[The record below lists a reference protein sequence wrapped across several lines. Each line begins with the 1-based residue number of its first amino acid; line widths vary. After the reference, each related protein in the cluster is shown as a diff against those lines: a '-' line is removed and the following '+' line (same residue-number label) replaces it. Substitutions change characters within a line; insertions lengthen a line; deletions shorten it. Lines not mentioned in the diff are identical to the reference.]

1 MNYDEFVRSQK
12 KNVTIIGIS
21 AFKGS
26 GKDTVANKLKE
37 LLINK
42 GNKNVYVL
50 SMADPIRDFINSFLG
65 VAEPQYNEKDKPL
78 SEYEYENTTDPEYFK
93 STINFWSKRLKF
105 NTYRELVNLIGMG
118 MRKQFTDTIW
128 IDICERYIKSIV
140 VMCKRENWR
149 AIQDG
154 CLTGPKKVYII
165 IPDIRY
171 AKEIKFLNRLR
182 SNAGYNVQHWCVFRK
197 SALPEWTQY
206 GLDVRNPEHVKI
218 IERDFKPSIHE
229 FEWCKANP
237 KFNKVITND
246 GTLKELQD
254 TLSNIIKSW

>member
-1 MNYDEFVRSQK
+1 MNYDEFVHEQK

-26 GKDTVANKLKE
+26 GKDTVARQLEE
-37 LLINK
+37 LLTNK
-42 GNKNVYVL
+42 GNGNTYTL
-50 SMADPIRDFINSFLG
+50 SMAEPIRDFINSFLN
-65 VAEPQYNEKDKPL
+65 VAEPEYNEKDKPL

-128 IDICERYIKSIV
+128 IDICESHIKSIV
-140 VMCKRENWR
+140 DMCKREDWWGV
-149 AIQDG
+149 QDG
-154 CLTGPKKVYII
+154 CLTGPKKIYII

-171 AKEIKFLNRLR
+171 AKEIKFLKRLK
-182 SNAGYNVQHWCVFRK
+182 NNIGYNVQHWCILRK

-206 GLDVRNPEHVKI
+206 GLDVRIPEHVKI

-246 GTLKELQD
+246 GTLTDLQNQLI
-254 TLSNIIKSW
+254 TITKNW

>member
-1 MNYDEFVRSQK
+1 MNYDDFIRKQK

-26 GKDTVANKLKE
+26 GKDTVASRLQE
-37 LLINK
+37 ILISK
-42 GNKNVYVL
+42 GSDVYIL

-65 VAEPQYNEKDKPL
+65 IAEPQYNEKDKL
-78 SEYEYENTTDPEYFK
+78 FKQYKYENTTDPDYFK
-93 STINFWSKRLKF
+93 STISFWAKRLKF
-105 NTYRELVNLIGMG
+105 KTYRELVNMIGMG

-128 IDICERYIKSIV
+128 IDICESHIKTIV
-140 VMCKRENWR
+140 DMCNKENYWR
-149 AIQDG
+149 AQNS
-154 CLTGPKKVYII
+154 LTGPKKIYII

-171 AKEIKFLNRLR
+171 AKEIKFLKRLK
-182 SNAGYNVQHWCVFRK
+182 NNIGYNVQHWCILRK

-206 GLDVRNPEHVKI
+206 GLDVRIPEHVKI

-246 GTLKELQD
+246 GTLTDLQNQLI
-254 TLSNIIKSW
+254 TITKNW